1 MDETLTPAECA
12 EMETLCESLIERARH
27 ETEGMAQETL
37 VNSIKIAY
45 RDGDL
50 DSLRTYNNLF
60 PIPIRLNHLNAAIR
74 SIHRSGM
81 QASEILTNDGAV
93 CYIELRHAVID
104 TKENTRIDER
114 NLSLWEILTD
124 YPGSEPLLLSF
135 IKDRQITDG
144 AALREMLAES
154 AKYQPALTEGML

>member
-1 MDETLTPAECA
+1 
-12 EMETLCESLIERARH
+12 
-27 ETEGMAQETL
+27 
-37 VNSIKIAY
+37 
-45 RDGDL
+45 
-50 DSLRTYNNLF
+50 
-60 PIPIRLNHLNAAIR
+60 
-74 SIHRSGM
+74 M